1 MNLLNY
7 IIAKKINLFMF
18 HFICILKKKLIKAL
32 MWVIKKL
39 KKSVTYILKGDY
51 SVKVTKE
58 RVDYKYFL
66 MILYF
71 VTFTV
76 SIAQT

>member
-1 MNLLNY
+1 
-7 IIAKKINLFMF
+7 
-18 HFICILKKKLIKAL
+18 